1 MRYLA
6 LACDYDGTLATRGR
20 LTDATIAALERCR
33 ASGRRILLVTGR
45 EMEPLREVCPRLD
58 LFDLIVAE
66 NGGLIAEPATGRE
79 RPLAGPPTEALVQ
92 ALRDRG
98 VTPLS
103 VGRVVVASRDPY
115 GPVILEAIRDCGLE
129 WQVIFN
135 KGSLM
140 VLPPGVNKATGLA
153 AALAELGISA
163 HAVVGV
169 GDAENDHAFL
179 AACECA
185 VAVAN
190 ALPSLKAEA
199 DLVTVGD
206 HGAGVEEL
214 IDLLLTNDLASVV
227 APGPLRPRV
236 VGGACA
242 PPTAIGG

>member
-20 LTDATIAALERCR
+20 LTEPTIAALERCR

-45 EMEPLREVCPRLD
+45 ELEPLQEVCPRLD

-66 NGGLIAEPATGRE
+66 NGALLVEPRTGRE
-79 RPLAGPPTEALVQ
+79 RPLAVGPPDRFVQ
-92 ALRDRG
+92 LLRRRG
-98 VTPLS
+98 VSPLS
-103 VGRVVVASRDPY
+103 IGRVIVATRDLH
-115 GPVILEAIRDCGLE
+115 GPTVLDAIRRCGLE
-129 WQVIFN
+129 WQLIFN

-140 VLPPGVNKATGLA
+140 VLPSGVNKATGLGV
-153 AALAELGISA
+153 ALAELGISA

-185 VAVAN
+185 VAVGN

-199 DLVTVGD
+199 DLVTVAG
-206 HGAGVEEL
+206 HGAGVEEV
-214 IDLLLTNDLASVV
+214 IDRLLADDLAGVV
-227 APGPLRPRV
+227 APGPRRPRV
-236 VGGACA
+236 VGGS